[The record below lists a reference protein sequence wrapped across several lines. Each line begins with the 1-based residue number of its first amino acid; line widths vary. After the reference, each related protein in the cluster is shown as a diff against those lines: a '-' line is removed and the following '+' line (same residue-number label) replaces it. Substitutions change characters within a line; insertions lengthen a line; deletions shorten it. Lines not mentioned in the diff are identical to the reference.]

1 MCWDDT
7 LNSTSPNPKLNPE
20 LKHDTNMWVDLP
32 ERVYCGRRLVS
43 AQHPVLDADVCRC
56 VYVCMCM
63 CTCVSF
69 FCVSFQMVC
78 VCVCVCVTCVCVC
91 VCVCVF
97 ECVASVCVSHV
108 LHIWCA
114 CARESMCVCMCHMC
128 VYVHIGLW
136 EPHAVCTIVRMSVC
150 ERRGWGFTLSS
161 LRLRVWRSG
170 LEDLHWC
177 QKRPTLVSKE
187 TYTSVKRDLH

>member
-91 VCVCVF
+91 VCVCVW
-97 ECVASVCVSHV
+97 VCVICVRVSRAAHMV
-108 LHIWCA
+108 
-114 CARESMCVCMCHMC
+114 CVCQREYVC
-128 VYVHIGLW
+128 VYVSYVCVCAYWFVRATCCMYNCADVSVWEARVRVYAFEFAAQGL
-136 EPHAVCTIVRMSVC
+136 AFRVR
-150 ERRGWGFTLSS
+150 
-161 LRLRVWRSG
+161 
-170 LEDLHWC
+170 
-177 QKRPTLVSKE
+177 RPTLVSKE